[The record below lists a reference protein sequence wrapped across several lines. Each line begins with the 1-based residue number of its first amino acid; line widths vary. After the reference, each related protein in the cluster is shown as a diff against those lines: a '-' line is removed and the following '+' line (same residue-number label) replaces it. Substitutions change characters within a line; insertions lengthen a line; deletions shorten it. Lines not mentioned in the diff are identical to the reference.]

1 MEVDRIE
8 GLKTG
13 EVLLTLTENS
23 CTIGAAQE
31 YGTCCFGC
39 EVHSGQGC
47 GKSEQAWREKAGQ
60 LLLEFGVSV
69 HTKGYVYLCQAVGMA
84 AASPGETI
92 WVTKEIYPAIA
103 KRERATAAG
112 VERAIR
118 YAVTG
123 IWDHGN
129 WKLYSSITQNLAVSK
144 PTNGQFILQVAKYL
158 HEGMRM

>member
-23 CTIGAAQE
+23 CSLGAAQGYE
-31 YGTCCFGC
+31 TCCFAC
-39 EVHSGQGC
+39 DVHSRHGC
-47 GKSEQAWREKAGQ
+47 SKSELAWREKAGQ
-60 LLLEFGVSV
+60 LLRAFDVPV
-69 HTKGYVYLCQAVGMA
+69 HTKGYVYLCQAVSMA
-84 AASPGETI
+84 AANTEETI

-129 WKLYSSITQNLAVSK
+129 WKLYSSITQTLAVSK
-144 PTNGQFILQVAKYL
+144 PTNGQFILQIARYL